1 MANDPDTLTALAEVK
16 RQLYPV
22 SAVKKPLFAMLVLL
36 EVPSVCKYFGKV
48 LNVAHRV
55 SSGQST

>member
-1 MANDPDTLTALAEVK
+1 MANDPETLTALAEVK

-22 SAVKKPLFAMLVLL
+22 AAVKKPLFAMLVLL

-48 LNVAHRV
+48 
-55 SSGQST
+55 